1 MKLPDM
7 SDTVDC
13 AVIGGGP
20 AGLTAAIYLARYHLS
35 VMVFD
40 DGMSR
45 ALKITVSHNHAGFPD
60 GIGGTELLSRMRTQ
74 ALKYGAHIC
83 ENRVQRLERVG
94 QAYVVHCAADK
105 VRAKNVLLATGVISR
120 RPAMPEDQHDAA
132 VARGLLR
139 YCPVC
144 DGYEVTDACVA
155 VLGAGAKGFNE
166 ALFLRSYSKDI
177 TLVSPHAEHGLTDEQ
192 MEKLSGLGIKVH
204 TGPLTSIEPG
214 QGAIRLH
221 SDGRTH
227 VFASVYPA
235 LGSDVRSALASDVGA
250 DLSNE
255 GCVIVDRHQRSSVPG
270 LYAAGDVV
278 IGLDQIS
285 SAMGQA
291 GVAATAMRNEL
302 YERAP
307 LTR

>member
-1 MKLPDM
+1 MKMPDM
-7 SDTVDC
+7 SDNVDC

-35 VMVFD
+35 VLVFD

-45 ALKITVSHNHAGFPD
+45 ALKIPVSHNHAGIPD
-60 GIGGTELLSRMRTQ
+60 GIGGTELLSRIRTQ

-83 ENRVQRLERVG
+83 SSRVQRLERSG

-105 VRAKNVLLATGVISR
+105 VRTKNVLLATGVINR
-120 RPAMPEDQHDAA
+120 RPAMSEDQHDDA

-155 VLGAGAKGFNE
+155 VFGAGAKGFNE

-204 TGPLTSIEPG
+204 TGPSTSIEPR

-227 VFASVYPA
+227 AFASVYPA

-255 GCVIVDRHQRSSVPG
+255 GCVIVDRQQRSSVPG